1 MPDTLT
7 NMEALAGR
15 LVAAL
20 ESFESAQRDY
30 FPGIVP
36 RLREQFAPAIEA
48 LEEAKGGLEAV
59 HAPPEAGGPA
69 GKAAGGLRR
78 CAWTR

>member
-1 MPDTLT
+1 VPDTMT
-7 NMEALAGR
+7 NMETLPER

-20 ESFESAQRDY
+20 ESFESAQRAY

-36 RLREQFAPAIEA
+36 RLREQFTPAIEA
-48 LEEAKGGLEAV
+48 LEAAKDGLEA
-59 HAPPEAGGPA
+59 GPA
-69 GKAAGGLRR
+69 LTGREGCSRPPC